1 MSTELCDRQLY
12 IDISAKTC
20 SCSKGRKRAKDIMK
34 IIRHCPFILEDSE
47 KLQRWKK
54 KVLEQRNGVVSY
66 LELALTSELDISFL
80 ESKNLKKKSLFL
92 DTQLFPY

>member
-54 KVLEQRNGVVSY
+54 KVLEQINGVAS
-66 LELALTSELDISFL
+66 
-80 ESKNLKKKSLFL
+80 
-92 DTQLFPY
+92 